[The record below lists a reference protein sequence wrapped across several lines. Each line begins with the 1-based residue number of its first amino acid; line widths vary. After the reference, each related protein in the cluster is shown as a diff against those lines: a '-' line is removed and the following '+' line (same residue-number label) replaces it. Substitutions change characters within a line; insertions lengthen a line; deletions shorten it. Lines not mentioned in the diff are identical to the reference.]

1 MFFGGYIC
9 NFYDM
14 LNLSRLENCFTT
26 VSTVC
31 TNKHNFWR
39 ENKYGNNTSLWLS
52 KNSHYFFAV
61 FLFL

>member
-39 ENKYGNNTSLWLS
+39 EK
-52 KNSHYFFAV
+52 
-61 FLFL
+61 